1 MYEKLI
7 TVMQGDA
14 LGVQAYEECSRIA
27 ATAIT
32 EKSGDAAP
40 FLLLGMI
47 ANRFI
52 DAYRDQPL
60 SRKTAE
66 DQAKR
71 YVELCSAF
79 REAFEKGSDADKLNI
94 LNETARA
101 YNAETL

>member
-1 MYEKLI
+1 MYKKLI
-7 TVMQGDA
+7 DVMQGDA

-27 ATAIT
+27 ATAIA
-32 EKSGDAAP
+32 EQPGAAAP

-71 YVELCSAF
+71 YVELCEAF
-79 REAFEKGSDADKLNI
+79 REAFENGTDADRLRI
-94 LNETARA
+94 LNETAKA